1 MHTTSAEE
9 KVDASRKAT
18 LLRSDSF
25 TVPHAL
31 LLHQENKRRLPPGFR
46 RFGNFQLDI
55 SLSTTITSIN
65 FKQDSTFKCSLINHL
80 RLGLVKNGWC
90 SDSHRGIRTNPLKQ
104 ILRNT
109 GGRLKRTAQAS
120 KKNVGS
126 IPEATCPPSYDPTP
140 LSSPFTAPPRLMTI
154 DRSKRAA

>member
-55 SLSTTITSIN
+55 SLSTTITSIV
-65 FKQDSTFKCSLINHL
+65 FKQLNGMVLSMLSHQPLETWFGKEW
-80 RLGLVKNGWC
+80 LV
-90 SDSHRGIRTNPLKQ
+90 
-104 ILRNT
+104 
-109 GGRLKRTAQAS
+109 
-120 KKNVGS
+120 
-126 IPEATCPPSYDPTP
+126 
-140 LSSPFTAPPRLMTI
+140 
-154 DRSKRAA
+154 